1 MAEMNPKE
9 FIQTILIND
18 IGKIHLEHPYVSFAL
33 MAIGIEFLGK
43 CLNTHN
49 DWVKGK
55 PKNDFELAINSLN
68 SFTRYRPLLTSH
80 RLWDSFRN
88 GFAHSFT
95 AKKTLTL
102 SSKDEAP
109 HLQIMGSNIINLRC
123 EDFYA
128 DFKNACEEVIAM
140 ETFASNKMGRKLLTV
155 PNLTITNIS
164 YSGTGETTI
173 TASDFAG

>member
-9 FIQTILIND
+9 FIQTVLIND

-33 MAIGIEFLGK
+33 MAIGIEFLRK
-43 CLNTHN
+43 CLNKHD
-49 DWVKGK
+49 DWTKGK
-55 PKNDFELAINSLN
+55 PQPDFELAINSLN
-68 SFTRYRPLLTSH
+68 SFTRYRPLLSSH
-80 RLWDSFRN
+80 KFWTNFRN

-95 AKKTLTL
+95 AKKAITL

-109 HLQIMGSNIINLRC
+109 HLKIIDTKINLRC

-140 ETFASNKMGRKLLTV
+140 ETFASNKMGRRLLTV
-155 PNLTITNIS
+155 PKLTITNIP
-164 YSGTGETTI
+164 YSGTSEP